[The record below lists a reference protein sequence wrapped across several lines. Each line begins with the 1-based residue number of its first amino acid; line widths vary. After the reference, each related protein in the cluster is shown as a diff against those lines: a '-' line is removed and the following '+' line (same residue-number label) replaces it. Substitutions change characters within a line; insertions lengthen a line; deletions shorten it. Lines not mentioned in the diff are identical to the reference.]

1 MSNPEQTEVFRS
13 DQAPEMAIEDTSDPT
28 PSHPRVGPRIS
39 NGAENARVRDGL
51 IVSHHYEDAAGPET
65 TQTTSVQ
72 EGLSDLRSTHDA
84 EGLSDLRSLHDAE
97 GLSDQRSTHD
107 ADGLSD
113 QRSTHDAEGLSDPRS
128 THDADGLSDLRQLHQ
143 HSAEAA
149 RVAAGTLDAPLFPF
163 GDFVPSTKSSE
174 PQHQGSSLEEAPN
187 IEVAVED
194 SEIPPSEPGLSF
206 KPGEDAVPWALS
218 LHLEERIAKLGAM
231 NSNTKEKLDGLE
243 SHIQR
248 LAKRIGK

>member
-1 MSNPEQTEVFRS
+1 MSNPEHTEVFRI
-13 DQAPEMAIEDTSDPT
+13 DQAPEMAVEDTSAPT

-65 TQTTSVQ
+65 AQTTSVQ

-84 EGLSDLRSLHDAE
+84 EGLSDLRSQHDAE

-113 QRSTHDAEGLSDPRS
+113 LRSTHDVEGLSDLRS
-128 THDADGLSDLRQLHQ
+128 AHDADGLSDLRQLHQ

-149 RVAAGTLDAPLFPF
+149 RVAAGTLSAPLFPF
-163 GDFVPSTKSSE
+163 GDYVPSTPATVQ
-174 PQHQGSSLEEAPN
+174 PQIEIPVEEA
-187 IEVAVED
+187 ED
-194 SEIPPSEPGLSF
+194 TEAAIKEAEAAQRETDLIT
-206 KPGEDAVPWALS
+206 KAKDDAVPWALS
-218 LHLEERIAKLGAM
+218 LHLEARIAKLGAM
-231 NSNTKEKLDGLE
+231 NSNTKEQLDGLE
-243 SHIQR
+243 SYIQR